1 MKNFGI
7 IPNKVKNDFLR
18 KLAAIGC
25 LPAYFVY
32 LKRLKLTNFK
42 DIQNK
47 DSLKKRLQPD
57 ILREINSL
65 SQDQEINLRGRFF
78 EIDFEKLSKLPVQ
91 SLVNFSTNRNINKKL
106 NNLPKELKIGNIE
119 NKISSKNLKI
129 KILDTEF
136 TNYEKKAIRDSIL
149 WLNWEMTYS
158 HKINDYCFSRKVLQ
172 EMALKKNNT
181 EAINFL
187 LSQKKTKNKKK
198 KLKKILNSVKSNQNI
213 SPLEFSLYLG
223 SLRKSI
229 AIEWYRLRKD
239 EKRKLYDAYFLYKLD
254 GHPKSYNRF
263 PIFFLNQYADLKIAL
278 LSNLYLSGFRKIADL
293 RFLDERFESL
303 KKSTEES
310 FLENTEFLWEVYS

>member
-18 KLAAIGC
+18 KLATIGC

-65 SQDQEINLRGRFF
+65 SQDQEINLRGKFF

-106 NNLPKELKIGNIE
+106 NNLPIELKIGDIE

-136 TNYEKKAIRDSIL
+136 TNYEKKALRDSIL
-149 WLNWEMTYS
+149 WLNWEMTSS
-158 HKINDYCFSRKVLQ
+158 HKMNDYCFSRKVLQ
-172 EMALKKNNT
+172 EMAVKKNNT

-187 LSQKKTKNKKK
+187 LSQKKTKNKKN
-198 KLKKILNSVKSNQNI
+198 KLKKILNSVKSYQNI
-213 SPLEFSLYLG
+213 SPLEFSHYLG

-229 AIEWYRLRKD
+229 AVEWYRLRKD
-239 EKRKLYDAYFLYKLD
+239 EKRKLYDAYFRYKLD
-254 GHPKSYNRF
+254 GYPKSYNRL
-263 PIFFLNQYADLKIAL
+263 PIYFFNQYADLKISL
-278 LSNLYLSGFRKIADL
+278 LSNLYLSGFRKIGDL

-310 FLENTEFLWEVYS
+310 FLENTEFLWDVYS